1 MSVKEYT
8 GKIIQELHNN
18 AQYLED
24 RQLSE
29 LVDAIIQARHIFVAG
44 AGRSGVAIKGFAN
57 RLMHLGCSVSIVGD
71 ITNPHT
77 GEGDLLIIGSG
88 SGETGSLISLSEK
101 AKKSQVKIA
110 LITMDSEST
119 IGKLSD
125 VCVVLPGVSPKV
137 NNQMAGIKSIQ
148 PMGSAFEQ
156 ISFLTYD
163 GIILELMNRIKETSD
178 MMFERHA
185 NLE

>member
-8 GKIIQELHNN
+8 EKIIQELHNN
-18 AQYLED
+18 VQHLED

-29 LVDAIIQARHIFVAG
+29 LVEVIIQARHIFVAG
-44 AGRSGVAIKGFAN
+44 AGRSGLAIKGFAN

-101 AKKSQVKIA
+101 AKKNQVKVA
-110 LITMDSEST
+110 LITTDAEST

-137 NNQMAGIKSIQ
+137 NNQMSEIKSIQ

-163 GIILELMNRIKETSD
+163 GIILELMNRMDEVSD
-178 MMFERHA
+178 TMFERHA